1 MIFERLLGGV
11 DRGRL
16 FEIAPSR
23 WAGLGIGNGLE
34 QMGPIVEDDIR
45 GDGAEV
51 FEESVSSASGGKGGA
66 PGEDAQLG
74 SRLR

>member
-1 MIFERLLGGV
+1 MGGW
-11 DRGRL
+11 L

-34 QMGPIVEDDIR
+34 QVGPIVEDDVGR
-45 GDGAEV
+45 DGAEV
-51 FEESVSSASGGKGGA
+51 FEEPVSGATGGKGGA

-74 SRLR
+74 DGM